1 MAIETGTGGIAT
13 GREVRAKLESRFL
26 NQTQV
31 MELLGVSHVK
41 TFRDRTSRGGA
52 WSDFPPPHSRTGRGV
67 YWSRRRVVAWIERST
82 AEAAVD

>member
-1 MAIETGTGGIAT
+1 MGGESGGGEAGP
-13 GREVRAKLESRFL
+13 GREVRVKLESRFL

-41 TFRDRTSRGGA
+41 TFRDRTSWGGA

-67 YWSRRRVVAWIERST
+67 YWSRRKVVSWIERST